1 MAQASSTPII
11 ASGGIGELLDL
22 MSLLPLELEGV
33 VGVIVGRALYNGS
46 VNLKEAQLAIGEARL
61 QDLPINAAIER
72 PC

>member
-1 MAQASSTPII
+1 
-11 ASGGIGELLDL
+11 LDL